1 MTRKEEIVNEST
13 ALLRLQEIDLELMRQ
28 NGQLKDMPQQKKIAA
43 IEAAKKSIASKMK
56 SILGQR
62 KDAEIDLEDN
72 EAAHEKTVNRVNE
85 VQSEAQDRAQD
96 FRGIRDL
103 EAHLT
108 ALAKQLEKLEFRHR
122 ELEAN
127 LERLL
132 KAEQNATDLDKKLD
146 EERTA
151 QQESYEQASADIMAR
166 VRVLAADRRAVLAD
180 ISDEVAEQ
188 YAKAA
193 KRFGGLAVERLRG
206 NMPTTCRVK
215 LQQGIF
221 GELMRGPV
229 ITECPYC
236 HRMLVTEGA
245 LVDE

>member
-1 MTRKEEIVNEST
+1 MTESS
-13 ALLRLQEIDLELMRQ
+13 ALLRLQEIDLELIRL
-28 NGQLKDMPQQKKIAA
+28 NGQLKAMPQQKKLAA
-43 IEAAKKSIASKMK
+43 IAAAKKNLAGKMK
-56 SILGQR
+56 SIIGQR
-62 KDAEIDLEDN
+62 KDAEMDLGDN
-72 EAAHEKTVNRVNE
+72 EEAQAKTNARIAE
-85 VQSEAQDRAQD
+85 VQGEAQDRAQD

-108 ALAKQLEKLEFRHR
+108 ALAKQLEKLEYKHN

-127 LERLL
+127 LEKLL
-132 KAEQNATDLDKKLD
+132 KAEQNATDLARKLD
-146 EERTA
+146 EEQAA
-151 QQESYEQASADIMAR
+151 QQESYDRSSSDLMAR
-166 VRVLAADRRAVLAD
+166 VRVLAGERKTVVAS
-180 ISDEVAEQ
+180 ISQSVMDS
-188 YAKAA
+188 YAKAT

-229 ITECPYC
+229 ITHCPYC
-236 HRMLVTEGA
+236 HRLLVTEGA

>member
-1 MTRKEEIVNEST
+1 MSTESQS
-13 ALLRLQEIDLELMRQ
+13 LLRLQEIDLELMRLK
-28 NGQLKDMPQQKKIAA
+28 GQLDAMPQQKKLAA
-43 IEAAKKSIASKMK
+43 IKAAKKNLAGKMK
-56 SILGQR
+56 VIIGKR

-72 EAAHEKTVNRVNE
+72 EAAHQKTERRVSE
-85 VQSEAQDRAQD
+85 VQSEAQGRAQD
-96 FRGIRDL
+96 FRGVRDL

-108 ALAKQLEKLEFRHR
+108 ALAKQLEKLEFKHS
-122 ELEAN
+122 ELESN
-127 LERLL
+127 LEKLL
-132 KAEQNATDLDKKLD
+132 KAEQNAIDLGKRLD
-146 EERTA
+146 EEQAA
-151 QQESYEQASADIMAR
+151 QQEAYERSSADLMAR
-166 VRVLAADRRAVLAD
+166 VRVLAAERKATLAN
-180 ISDEVAEQ
+180 ISADVAQ
-188 YAKAA
+188 RYALAS

-221 GELMRGPV
+221 GELMRGPI

>member
-1 MTRKEEIVNEST
+1 MTESS
-13 ALLRLQEIDLELMRQ
+13 ALLRLQEIDLELMRL
-28 NGQLKDMPQQKKIAA
+28 NGQLKAMPQQKKLAA
-43 IEAAKKSIASKMK
+43 IAAAKKNLAGKMK

-62 KDAEIDLEDN
+62 KDAEIDLDDN
-72 EAAHEKTVNRVNE
+72 EEAQRKTRDRVSE
-85 VQSEAQDRAQD
+85 VQAEAQDRAQD

-108 ALAKQLEKLEFRHR
+108 ALAKQLEKLEFKHR
-122 ELEAN
+122 ELEGN
-127 LERLL
+127 LEKLM
-132 KAEQNATDLDKKLD
+132 KAEQNATDLARKLD
-146 EERTA
+146 EEQAA
-151 QQESYEQASADIMAR
+151 QQAAYERSSSDLMAR
-166 VRVLAADRRAVLAD
+166 VRTLAHERKAVVAD
-180 ISDEVAEQ
+180 ISEGVLAT
-188 YAKAA
+188 YARAT

-229 ITECPYC
+229 IAECPYC

-245 LVDE
+245 LAHE